1 MQEAGELDSTT
12 VLDTNREVP
21 ITEREIGKQEFEAF
35 VKDTYRHLI
44 NCERKRMGGSS
55 TLEVFCRLDIGLFS
69 RDDGSLGYFV
79 NEVERTLTTGLWIRG
94 LDVNYRVF
102 AVTLAEA
109 LVRWADNLLQHS

>member
-35 VKDTYRHLI
+35 VKDTYSHLV

-102 AVTLAEA
+102 AATLAEA
-109 LVRWADNLLQHS
+109 LVGWADNLLQHS